1 MCDQQVW
8 QKPEETAV
16 GEIDKEQKASNK
28 QPHTQEMASG
38 CLVGWES
45 AALNLSI
52 SDPFI
57 IVSFIKEAKLEM
69 ES

>member
-38 CLVGWES
+38 CLVG
-45 AALNLSI
+45 
-52 SDPFI
+52 
-57 IVSFIKEAKLEM
+57 
-69 ES
+69 